1 MALPFSFFS
10 NSTERAFAPPAFQ
23 GSAPAPARLRRSGY
37 ATLPIGRRSL
47 RKIPPWIF
55 LRLQNCFAILHA
67 AKPPVHGLFTV
78 WQETEQ
84 KSITL
89 LTCPLWL
96 DTGWQETIPFP
107 EPVEGNLPQKNISS
121 KREVLNW
128 IEEPLHTKLI
138 SYLVYIGKIC
148 KESTGMEGHNDS
160 KCDKNPSMGFLRIG
174 KEENKNPSRC

>member
-1 MALPFSFFS
+1 MKSRYAL
-10 NSTERAFAPPAFQ
+10 
-23 GSAPAPARLRRSGY
+23 
-37 ATLPIGRRSL
+37 
-47 RKIPPWIF
+47 
-55 LRLQNCFAILHA
+55 LHA
-67 AKPPVHGLFTV
+67 AKPPVHGLFTG
-78 WQETEQ
+78 WQGREQ

-107 EPVEGNLPQKNISS
+107 EPVEGNLPKKNISS

-148 KESTGMEGHNDS
+148 KESTGMEEHNDS
-160 KCDKNPSMGFLRIG
+160 KCDKNPFMGFLLVG
-174 KEENKNPSRC
+174 KKQFRSLSPSKGPSQKKH